1 MGFIDSDAHVLEC
14 EDTWDHFD
22 PSEREYRPI
31 TLEYPGVTGPGADSR
46 RQYYVIG
53 GVMSRK
59 FPPESQTWGYGKNYT
74 ADVSYLKTPSVRLR
88 EMDETG
94 VDVQVMFSTLFL
106 TVGVAHAAAEAAVSR
121 SYNRWIAERT
131 ADSGGRLRWVVV
143 APTLNMD
150 RAIEEMEFG
159 AKNGA
164 AGVMLKA
171 SGEHGRSM
179 ADPYFHRLY
188 SAAQDLNLTV
198 CMHAGSKRTHFEGL
212 PYPLDLN
219 YRSPTGSSGAATDCF
234 GQVLGANLQMRFPR
248 LRFAYLELG
257 SMWAPAV
264 FTKLQRNLSLISD
277 GRSPPPKG
285 WVETPRGTAAVITPV
300 DPAALLEE
308 HNMYVACF
316 TDEPLPF
323 LTSFLGPDHL
333 LLGSDM
339 CHNDAGTDPLGH
351 LTMMERTDIDQA
363 VARKICDDNGRRAYA
378 IPKDFTPTGMTG
390 AKAVR
395 TPASTASA

>member
-1 MGFIDSDAHVLEC
+1 MGFIDSDSHVLEC
-14 EDTWDHFD
+14 EDTWDCID

-31 TLEYPGVTGPGADSR
+31 TLEYPGATGPGAESR

-53 GVMSRK
+53 GVMSRR
-59 FPPESQTWGYGKNYT
+59 FPPESQTWGYGKTYT
-74 ADVSYLKTPSVRLR
+74 ADVSFMKNPSARLR

-94 VDVQVMFSTLFL
+94 VDAQVIFSTLFL
-106 TVGVAHAAAEAAVSR
+106 TVGVAHPAAEAAVSR
-121 SYNRWIAERT
+121 AYNRWIAERT
-131 ADSGGRLRWVVV
+131 AGSGGRLRWVAV
-143 APTLNMD
+143 APTLIMD

-164 AGVMLKA
+164 VGVMLKA

-188 SAAQDLNLTV
+188 AAAQDLNLTV
-198 CMHAGSKRTHFEGL
+198 CMHAGAKRTHFEGL

-219 YRSPTGSSGAATDCF
+219 YRSPTGGTNANIDCF
-234 GQVLGANLQMRFPR
+234 GQVLGANLHKTFPR
-248 LRFAYLELG
+248 LRFAFLELG
-257 SMWAPAV
+257 AMWVPAI
-264 FTKLQRNLSLISD
+264 FTKTQRNLSLISD
-277 GRSPPPKG
+277 GRSPAPTG
-285 WVETPRGTAAVITPV
+285 WVETPRGVAAVITPL
-300 DPAALLEE
+300 DPAAMMEE
-308 HNMYVACF
+308 RNMYVACF

-333 LLGSDM
+333 LLGTDM

-363 VARKICDDNGRRAYA
+363 VARKICDENGRRAYA
-378 IPKDFTPTGMTG
+378 IPKDFTPAGVTG
-390 AKAVR
+390 ARAVR
-395 TPASTASA
+395 PPVSA